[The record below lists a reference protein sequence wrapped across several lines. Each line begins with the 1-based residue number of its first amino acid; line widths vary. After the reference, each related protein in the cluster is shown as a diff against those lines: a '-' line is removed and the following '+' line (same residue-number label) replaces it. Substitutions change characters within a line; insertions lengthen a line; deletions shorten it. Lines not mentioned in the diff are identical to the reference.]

1 MHDKLI
7 VGVEKL
13 IDHAKANYKTFAERS
28 LNNNESMIKE
38 YNDMIHFKE
47 GSKYI
52 KVIKDNS
59 VHSFVVK
66 SPNDAKFKYGDI
78 LKAAS
83 WRAPARNFARG
94 NVIDETFE
102 NVLWTGVA

>member
-1 MHDKLI
+1 MHDKLT

-13 IDHAKANYKTFAERS
+13 IDHAKADFKRFAERS
-28 LNNNESMIKE
+28 LNNDESMIKE
-38 YNDMIHFKE
+38 YNDTIRFKE

-52 KVIKDNS
+52 KVIHGSS
-59 VHSFVVK
+59 VHSFIVK